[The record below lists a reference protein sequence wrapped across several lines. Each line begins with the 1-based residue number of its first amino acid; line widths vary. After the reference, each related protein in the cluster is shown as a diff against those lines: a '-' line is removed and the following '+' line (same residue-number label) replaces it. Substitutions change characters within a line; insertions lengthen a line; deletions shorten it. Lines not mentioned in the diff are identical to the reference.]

1 MNIHPETKLDVV
13 VSEHTEENDSAQ
25 HRSITTMSQKH
36 GYANS
41 YFFKAMEILAQEFQ
55 ILF

>member
-36 GYANS
+36 GYTNS